1 MASAVMGLGLMG
13 QAVNKQFLKSL
24 LLYILG
30 EVSSIEDSTQ
40 NVGFPDLASK
50 KFMMPTSP
58 RKPIHWMAVARK
70 KERENSNKKK
80 MLCDDLGSYLVYI

>member
-50 KFMMPTSP
+50 
-58 RKPIHWMAVARK
+58 
-70 KERENSNKKK
+70 NS
-80 MLCDDLGSYLVYI
+80 